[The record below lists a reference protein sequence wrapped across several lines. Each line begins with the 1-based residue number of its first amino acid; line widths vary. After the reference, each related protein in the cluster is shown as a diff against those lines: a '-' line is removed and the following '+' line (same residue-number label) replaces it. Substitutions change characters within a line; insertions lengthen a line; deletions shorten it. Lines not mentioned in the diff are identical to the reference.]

1 MPSRPPSWGSL
12 SGPLVRSHRRWAC
25 AVLEAVV
32 GGHADASRSGFRL
45 RTRPVARPY
54 RSGRGLLPARDLA
67 GAWILVVLIAVPA
80 WALTIGEARDMGVE
94 PGTMGMALALFL
106 LLWVT
111 MMAAMMLPSMAP
123 VAITWVRGIGRR
135 SSGWSRT
142 ARTVEFV
149 GGYLLVWTAFG
160 LLAYAALA
168 FTGGLVDDH
177 PTAGR
182 WIGSV
187 AFLLAGLYQ
196 LGPLKHVCLRHCR
209 DPLSHLVRY
218 AGFRRSARDL
228 RVGVHHGA
236 YCVGCCAGLMV
247 VLVPLGVMNVAAMAG
262 LALVIFM
269 EKLWSR
275 GPLLTGVVGAAFLV
289 LAALAPFQDWLL
301 PGLQGSMPSMD
312 GM

>member
-1 MPSRPPSWGSL
+1 MHRSWGSA
-12 SGPLVRSHRRWAC
+12 LVP
-25 AVLEAVV
+25 
-32 GGHADASRSGFRL
+32 SRSPAPTG
-45 RTRPVARPY
+45 AG
-54 RSGRGLLPARDLA
+54 GRLLPTRDIAA
-67 GAWILVVLIAVPA
+67 GWMVVVLIAVPA
-80 WALTIGEARDMGVE
+80 WALTIGQARDMGVE
-94 PGTMGMALALFL
+94 PGTMGMALPLFL

-123 VAITWVRGIGRR
+123 VAITWVRGIGRQ
-135 SSGWSRT
+135 SSGWARAVRT
-142 ARTVEFV
+142 IGFV

-160 LLAYAALA
+160 LLAYGALA
-168 FTGGLVDDH
+168 LTGDLVDDR

-182 WIGSV
+182 WIGSI

-196 LGPLKHVCLRHCR
+196 LGPLKNVCLRHCR
-209 DPLSHLVRY
+209 DPLGHLVRY
-218 AGFRRSARDL
+218 SGFRRPARDL

-262 LALVIFM
+262 LALVIFA

-275 GPLLTGVVGAAFLV
+275 GWLLSSVVGVAFLV
-289 LAALAPFQDWLL
+289 LAVLAPFQDWLL

>member
-1 MPSRPPSWGSL
+1 MRTTRSRVFAPG
-12 SGPLVRSHRRWAC
+12 RSPAPTG
-25 AVLEAVV
+25 A
-32 GGHADASRSGFRL
+32 GG
-45 RTRPVARPY
+45 
-54 RSGRGLLPARDLA
+54 GLLSKRDLA
-67 GAWILVVLIAVPA
+67 TAWLLVVLITAPA
-80 WALTIGEARDMGVE
+80 WVLTIGQARDMGVE
-94 PGTMGMALALFL
+94 PGTMGMALPLFL

-123 VAITWVRGIGRR
+123 VAITWVRGIGRQ
-135 SSGWSRT
+135 SSGWNRA
-142 ARTVEFV
+142 ARTVEFI
-149 GGYLLVWTAFG
+149 GGYLMVWTAFG
-160 LLAYAALA
+160 ALAYAALA
-168 FTGGLVDDH
+168 LTGDLVADH

-182 WIGSV
+182 WIGFT

-196 LGPLKHVCLRHCR
+196 LGPLKNVCLRHCR
-209 DPLSHLVRY
+209 DPMSHLVHY
-218 AGFRRSARDL
+218 AGFRRPARDL

-247 VLVPLGVMNVAAMAG
+247 VLIPLGVMNVAAMAG

-275 GPLLTGVVGAAFLV
+275 GPLLSRIVGIAFLV

-301 PGLQGSMPSMD
+301 PGLQDSMPSMD

>member
-1 MPSRPPSWGSL
+1 MRRSRISAFVPA
-12 SGPLVRSHRRWAC
+12 RSTAPTG
-25 AVLEAVV
+25 A
-32 GGHADASRSGFRL
+32 GG
-45 RTRPVARPY
+45 
-54 RSGRGLLPARDLA
+54 GLLPARDLA
-67 GAWILVVLIAVPA
+67 AAWILVVLIAVPA
-80 WALTIGEARDMGVE
+80 WVLTIWQARDMGVE
-94 PGTMGMALALFL
+94 PGTMGMALPLFL

-123 VAITWVRGIGRR
+123 VAITWVRGIGRQ
-135 SSGWSRT
+135 SSGWVR
-142 ARTVEFV
+142 AGRTVEFV

-182 WIGSV
+182 WIGAV

-196 LGPLKHVCLRHCR
+196 LGPLKNVCLRHCR

-218 AGFRRSARDL
+218 AGFRRPARDL
-228 RVGVHHGA
+228 RVGLHHGA

-247 VLVPLGVMNVAAMAG
+247 VFIPLGVMNVAAMAG
-262 LALVIFM
+262 LALVIFV

-275 GPLLTGVVGAAFLV
+275 GVLLSGVVGVAFLV
-289 LAALAPFQDWLL
+289 LAVLAPFQDWML
-301 PGLQGSMPSMD
+301 PGLEGSMPSMD
-312 GM
+312 DM

>member
-1 MPSRPPSWGSL
+1 MRHIRTSARPSARPPAPTGT
-12 SGPLVRSHRRWAC
+12 SG
-25 AVLEAVV
+25 
-32 GGHADASRSGFRL
+32 
-45 RTRPVARPY
+45 
-54 RSGRGLLPARDLA
+54 GLLPVRDLA
-67 GAWILVVLIAVPA
+67 IAWLLVVLIAVPA
-80 WALTIGEARDMGVE
+80 WALTIGQAQDMGVE
-94 PGTMGMALALFL
+94 PGTMGLALPLFL

-123 VAITWVRGIGRR
+123 VAITWVRGIGRQ
-135 SSGWSRT
+135 SSGWTRT
-142 ARTVEFV
+142 VRTVEFV

-168 FTGGLVDDH
+168 LTGGLVDDH

-209 DPLSHLVRY
+209 DPMSHLVHY
-218 AGFRRSARDL
+218 AGFRQPARDL
-228 RVGVHHGA
+228 RVGVHHGT

-247 VLVPLGVMNVAAMAG
+247 VLIPLGVMNVAAMAG
-262 LALVIFM
+262 LAVVIFV

-275 GPLLTGVVGAAFLV
+275 GPLLARAVGVAFLV
-289 LAALAPFQDWLL
+289 LAVLAPFQDWIL
-301 PGLQGSMPSMD
+301 PGLQGSMPSMG

>member
-1 MPSRPPSWGSL
+1 MRRSRIPAF
-12 SGPLVRSHRRWAC
+12 V
-25 AVLEAVV
+25 
-32 GGHADASRSGFRL
+32 
-45 RTRPVARPY
+45 
-54 RSGRGLLPARDLA
+54 PARSTAPTGAGGGLQPTRNLA
-67 GAWILVVLIAVPA
+67 AAWVLVVLIAVPA
-80 WALTIGEARDMGVE
+80 WVLTIGQARDMGVE
-94 PGTMGMALALFL
+94 PGTMGMALPLFL

-123 VAITWVRGIGRR
+123 VAITWVRGIGRQ
-135 SSGWSRT
+135 SSGWTRT

-168 FTGGLVDDH
+168 ITGGLVDDH

-182 WIGSV
+182 WIGAV

-196 LGPLKHVCLRHCR
+196 LGPLKNVCLRHCR

-218 AGFRRSARDL
+218 AGFRRPARDL

-262 LALVIFM
+262 LALVIFV

-275 GPLLTGVVGAAFLV
+275 GVLLSTVVGVAFLV
-289 LAALAPFQDWLL
+289 LAVLAPFQDWML
-301 PGLQGSMPSMD
+301 PGLEGSMPSMD

>member
-1 MPSRPPSWGSL
+1 MRRSRISAFVTARPPAPTG
-12 SGPLVRSHRRWAC
+12 
-25 AVLEAVV
+25 V
-32 GGHADASRSGFRL
+32 GG
-45 RTRPVARPY
+45 
-54 RSGRGLLPARDLA
+54 GLLPARDLA

-80 WALTIGEARDMGVE
+80 WVLTVGQARDMGIE
-94 PGTMGMALALFL
+94 PGTMGMALPLFL

-123 VAITWVRGIGRR
+123 VAITWVRGIGRQ
-135 SSGWSRT
+135 SSGWTRALRT
-142 ARTVEFV
+142 AEFV

-182 WIGSV
+182 WIGAI

-218 AGFRRSARDL
+218 AGFRRPARDL

-247 VLVPLGVMNVAAMAG
+247 VFVPLGMMNVAAMAG
-262 LALVIFM
+262 LALVIFV

-275 GPLLTGVVGAAFLV
+275 GVLLSTVVGVAFLV
-289 LAALAPFQDWLL
+289 LAALAPFQDWML
-301 PGLQGSMPSMD
+301 PGLEGSMPSMD

>member
-1 MPSRPPSWGSL
+1 MRRSRTSAFVPA
-12 SGPLVRSHRRWAC
+12 RSPAPTG
-25 AVLEAVV
+25 A
-32 GGHADASRSGFRL
+32 GG
-45 RTRPVARPY
+45 
-54 RSGRGLLPARDLA
+54 GLLPARDLA
-67 GAWILVVLIAVPA
+67 AAWILVVLIAVPA
-80 WALTIGEARDMGVE
+80 WALTIGQARDMGVE
-94 PGTMGMALALFL
+94 PGTMGMALPLFL

-123 VAITWVRGIGRR
+123 VALTWVRGIGRQ
-135 SSGWSRT
+135 SSGWART

-182 WIGSV
+182 WIGSI

-218 AGFRRSARDL
+218 AGFRRPARDL
-228 RVGVHHGA
+228 RVGLHHGA

-275 GPLLTGVVGAAFLV
+275 GLLLTGVVGVAFLV
-289 LAALAPFQDWLL
+289 LAVLAPFQDWLL